1 MIMRRGGLKSP
12 ARLKIRIMGMEVE
25 KESSL
30 GTQNIMT
37 RVGCLT
43 QDFWKQGNRYILM
56 KRNLVVGHIEIFA
69 DDAL

>member
-1 MIMRRGGLKSP
+1 
-12 ARLKIRIMGMEVE
+12 MGMEVE
-25 KESSL
+25 KEGWL

-56 KRNLVVGHIEIFA
+56 KRNLVIEHIEIFA